1 MLLVKE
7 EVNATEGSNFQ
18 TGNDSTATVAA
29 SDGTF
34 LQVVSLQN
42 GHTTA
47 AAVLDMDFCRLCLG
61 GDGTQLISVFG
72 DEFNEPGKET
82 LSSKIHRFFEVQI
95 NEADVLPTH
104 ICQQCLLQ
112 TESCAEFRENCIRND
127 EKLKQLVFV
136 QESVPEPPQPHV
148 FKREELILED
158 DFVAEDVG
166 NVPEEEEESAETIVV
181 DPTKDYE
188 SSNQS
193 LQELFSDEEDNEDGA
208 GPDDTND
215 ESLKVTTNNDS
226 SEDMDDSKLKKL
238 VHMCKYCDVAFAMS
252 NACYVHETQ
261 DHDLLAPYACQFC
274 EFKTT
279 IRIILITHIRD
290 VHGIDRPYICIQ
302 CNKGF
307 HRRSDLKKHTFVHSG
322 VRPFACHECGKSFSR
337 NTNLTKHLR
346 IHSGYKPHICN
357 VCPRSFANKADLVR
371 HQNIHLSLGKQF
383 SCSKCNNTY
392 ARKDK
397 LLSHERI
404 CFAKHQQQQQQ
415 QQMELQRQMAHIIST
430 APIGTMGQAEFDAE
444 NMVIALDPYQEI
456 DQVPAEDDPGIPNA
470 APVSAVSTFSNI
482 TLPLSQSHSSSSP
495 ALQTKL
501 FSCQKCPKK
510 FLSKNT
516 LHTHQLTHSD
526 VRNYRCHTC
535 DKKFIRKRELDRH
548 LTAVHS
554 NHKPFECKQCSKR
567 FSRKD
572 KLLRHE
578 RVHREDKFFS
588 CIACDAKFLR
598 REALTIH
605 SKIHCTAQVRDDPSD
620 VIIMID
626 QVQQDQLMEQVMAYA
641 ADDVGMESVAML

>member
-1 MLLVKE
+1 M
-7 EVNATEGSNFQ
+7 
-18 TGNDSTATVAA
+18 
-29 SDGTF
+29 
-34 LQVVSLQN
+34 VSLQN
-42 GHTTA
+42 GHTAT

-61 GDGTQLISVFG
+61 GDGTQLISVFSE
-72 DEFNEPGKET
+72 EFNEPGKES
-82 LSSKIHRFFEVQI
+82 LSGKIHRFFEVQI
-95 NEADVLPTH
+95 SESDVLPTH

-127 EKLKQLVFV
+127 EKLRQLVFV
-136 QESVPEPPQPHV
+136 QESVMEPEMPMPMAEPSRI
-148 FKREELILED
+148 FKKEELMIED
-158 DFVAEDVG
+158 DYIDDEKD
-166 NVPEEEEESAETIVV
+166 NEEEDSAETIVV

-193 LQELFSDEEDNEDGA
+193 LQELFSDDEDNDDGGA
-208 GPDDTND
+208 QDDTND

-261 DHDLLAPYACQFC
+261 DHDLAAPYACQFC
-274 EFKTT
+274 EFKTE
-279 IRIILITHIRD
+279 IRLLLITHIRD

-322 VRPFACHECGKSFSR
+322 VRPFACHVCGKSFSR

-346 IHSGYKPHICN
+346 IHSGFKPHICN

-383 SCSKCNNTY
+383 PCSKCNNTY

-404 CFAKHQQQQQQ
+404 CLAKR
-415 QQMELQRQMAHIIST
+415 LQEQYQSQRMMTHVIASVPHGSV
-430 APIGTMGQAEFDAE
+430 GQAEFDGE
-444 NMVIALDPYQEI
+444 SMVIALDPYQEI
-456 DQVPAEDDPGIPNA
+456 EQTPTEDDPGIPNA
-470 APVSAVSTFSNI
+470 APVSAISNFSNV
-482 TLPLSQSHSSSSP
+482 LPLSSDFQANPSV
-495 ALQTKL
+495 LQTKL
-501 FSCQKCPKK
+501 FACQKCPKK
-510 FLSKNT
+510 FLTKNT

-526 VRNYRCHTC
+526 VRNFRCHTC
-535 DKKFIRKRELDRH
+535 EKKFIRKRELDRH

-554 NHKPFECKQCSKR
+554 NHKPFECKLCSKR

-578 RVHREDKFFS
+578 RVHRDKYYS
-588 CIACDAKFLR
+588 CGNCDAKFLR
-598 REALTIH
+598 KEALSLH
-605 SKIHCTAQVRDDPSD
+605 LKIHCTASERDDASEM
-620 VIIMID
+620 IIMID
-626 QVQQDQLMEQVMAYA
+626 QAQHSGQLMVPGDMTYTS
-641 ADDVGMESVAML
+641 DDAGMGALASSATFL

>member
-1 MLLVKE
+1 MELIALH
-7 EVNATEGSNFQ
+7 NGL
-18 TGNDSTATVAA
+18 TATV
-29 SDGTF
+29 
-34 LQVVSLQN
+34 
-42 GHTTA
+42 
-47 AAVLDMDFCRLCLG
+47 LDLDFCRLCLG
-61 GDGTQLISVFG
+61 RDGTELISVF
-72 DEFNEPGKET
+72 NESINEAGKEP
-82 LSSKIHRFFEVQI
+82 LNVKIFRFFEVQI
-95 NEADVLPTH
+95 NENDILPTR
-104 ICQQCLLQ
+104 ICQLCLLQ
-112 TESCAEFRENCIRND
+112 TESCSDFRDNCIRNEKKLQELIAVHDPD
-127 EKLKQLVFV
+127 EVETKVELQ
-136 QESVPEPPQPHV
+136 PEV
-148 FKREELILED
+148 TNLKREEVVLEYD
-158 DFVAEDVG
+158 GEI
-166 NVPEEEEESAETIVV
+166 EEEEEDAAETIVV

-193 LQELFSDEEDNEDGA
+193 LQEFTDEDENTDVPPVEDTA
-208 GPDDTND
+208 D
-215 ESLKVTTNNDS
+215 ESVKVANMNDS
-226 SEDMDDSKLKKL
+226 SEDLLEDSKLKKL

-274 EFKTT
+274 EFKT
-279 IRIILITHIRD
+279 INRGILITHIRD

-346 IHSGYKPHICN
+346 IHSGFRPHICN
-357 VCPRSFANKADLVR
+357 TCPRSFANKADLVR
-371 HQNIHLSLGKQF
+371 HQNIHMSLGKQF

-404 CFAKHQQQQQQ
+404 CYAKQLQQQQQQ
-415 QQMELQRQMAHIIST
+415 QIAQIMAT
-430 APIGTMGQAEFDAE
+430 AIPIGTTSMTQAEFDAE

-456 DQVPAEDDPGIPNA
+456 DHTQTEDDPGIPNA
-470 APVSAVSTFSNI
+470 APISAISTFSNI
-482 TLPLSQSHSSSSP
+482 TLPLNQPNTSP
-495 ALQTKL
+495 LQAKF

-516 LHTHQLTHSD
+516 LHTHQLIHSD
-526 VRNYRCHTC
+526 VRNYRCQTC

-554 NHKPFECKQCSKR
+554 NHKPFECKQCAKR

-578 RVHREDKFFS
+578 RVHRDDKFFS
-588 CIACDAKFLR
+588 CNACDAKFLR
-598 REALTIH
+598 KEALTIH
-605 SKIHCTAQVRDDPSD
+605 SKIHCTAAAAIRTDNPSSE

-626 QVQQDQLMEQVMAYA
+626 QDQQDQLLMDHMLSYSAE
-641 ADDVGMESVAML
+641 DVAFSSVEPSALM